1 MLKIMLFGVRDEEIP
16 IIKAWS
22 TRNEVQ
28 VDYTELNLTPET
40 IEMVKGYDGVTISQ
54 VADLDVSLY
63 PTLASYGIK
72 QIAQRSAGFEM
83 HDLTSATENGLII
96 SNVPSYSPESIAE
109 YAVTAALNLVR
120 KTDLIREKVAEQDF
134 RWMPAIRARVV
145 KEMTVAII
153 GVGRIGSRVANIYRG
168 FGANVVAYDI
178 APREEFESLVAYQE
192 SAEAAISQAD
202 IVTIHMP
209 ATDVNYHQFSLDLFK
224 QFKSGA
230 ILVNTARGPI
240 VHTEDLFQALEE
252 GYIAGAALD
261 VYEGEAPYVPVDWR
275 GRDITDPVYQQLV
288 KHPQIIYTP
297 HTAYYTDTAVQN
309 LIDIPLDATLSVI
322 QTGDTDVRVN

>member
-1 MLKIMLFGVRDEEIP
+1 MIKIMLFGVRDEEIP

-22 TRNEVQ
+22 TCNKVQ
-28 VDYTELNLTPET
+28 VDYTPLNLTPET
-40 IEMVKGYDGVTISQ
+40 IEMAKGYDGVTISQ

-120 KTDLIREKVAEQDF
+120 KTDLIRKKVAEQDF

-275 GRDITDPVYQQLV
+275 GRNITDPIYQQLV

>member
-1 MLKIMLFGVRDEEIP
+1 MIKIMLFGVRDEEIS

-28 VDYTELNLTPET
+28 VDYTSLNLTPET
-40 IEMVKGYDGVTISQ
+40 IEMAKGYDGVTISQ

-63 PTLASYGIK
+63 PILASYGIK

-83 HDLTSATENGLII
+83 HDLTSASENGLII

-134 RWMPAIRARVV
+134 RWMPAIRARLV

-153 GVGRIGSRVANIYRG
+153 GVGRIGSRVANIYHG

-178 APREEFESLVAYQE
+178 APREEFGSLVAYQA

-224 QFKSGA
+224 QFKPGA

-240 VHTEDLFQALEE
+240 VNTEELFQALEE
-252 GYIAGAALD
+252 GYVAGAALD

-275 GRDITDPVYQQLV
+275 GRNITDPIYQQLV

>member
-40 IEMVKGYDGVTISQ
+40 IEMAKGYDGVTISQ

-63 PTLASYGIK
+63 PPLASYGIK

-120 KTDLIREKVAEQDF
+120 KKDLIRKKVAEQDF

>member
-1 MLKIMLFGVRDEEIP
+1 M
-16 IIKAWS
+16 
-22 TRNEVQ
+22 
-28 VDYTELNLTPET
+28 
-40 IEMVKGYDGVTISQ
+40 
-54 VADLDVSLY
+54 
-63 PTLASYGIK
+63 
-72 QIAQRSAGFEM
+72 
-83 HDLTSATENGLII
+83 
-96 SNVPSYSPESIAE
+96 
-109 YAVTAALNLVR
+109 VR

>member
-40 IEMVKGYDGVTISQ
+40 IEMAKGYDGVTISQ

-120 KTDLIREKVAEQDF
+120 KTDLIRKKVAEQDF

-275 GRDITDPVYQQLV
+275 GRNITDPIYQQLV

>member
-22 TRNEVQ
+22 IRNEVQ

-40 IEMVKGYDGVTISQ
+40 IEMAKGYDGVTISQ

>member
-40 IEMVKGYDGVTISQ
+40 IEMAKGYDGVTISQ

>member
-40 IEMVKGYDGVTISQ
+40 IEMAKGYDGVTISQ

-275 GRDITDPVYQQLV
+275 GRDITDPVYQKLV

>member
-1 MLKIMLFGVRDEEIP
+1 MLKILLFGVRDEEIP

-40 IEMVKGYDGVTISQ
+40 IEMAKGYDGVTISQ

>member
-1 MLKIMLFGVRDEEIP
+1 
-16 IIKAWS
+16 
-22 TRNEVQ
+22 
-28 VDYTELNLTPET
+28 
-40 IEMVKGYDGVTISQ
+40 
-54 VADLDVSLY
+54 
-63 PTLASYGIK
+63 
-72 QIAQRSAGFEM
+72 M

-120 KTDLIREKVAEQDF
+120 KTDLIRKKVAEQDF